1 MITRGWISFI
11 QKSGALGLVFL
22 KGIKEVVGFVTKWSG
37 LQLIGSGL
45 QAFGQYM
52 WNGIRKLV
60 GANAKKEFTDKQLED
75 YIKSS
80 DG

>member
-45 QAFGQYM
+45 QAFG
-52 WNGIRKLV
+52 
-60 GANAKKEFTDKQLED
+60 
-75 YIKSS
+75 
-80 DG
+80 